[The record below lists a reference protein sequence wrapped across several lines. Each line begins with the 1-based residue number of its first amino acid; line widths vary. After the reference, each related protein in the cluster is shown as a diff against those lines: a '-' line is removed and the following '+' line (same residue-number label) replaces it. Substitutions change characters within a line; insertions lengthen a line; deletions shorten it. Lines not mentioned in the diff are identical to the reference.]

1 MKYRMLYLSI
11 LLAINSFSFT
21 PKGNKAIHPSASENS
36 PDSNKVIDLNKKGF
50 ECRLSNPERGFA
62 YAMQALRLAKK
73 IRYKNGEAEAYRVMG
88 IAKYYLNE
96 SSSSIANY
104 LTALSIYK
112 LTKNRLGQ
120 AKVYNNIG
128 NLYIWAD
135 YNKALA
141 YFNEALKLS
150 RGLNDNDLNANLHL
164 NIGNIHLRKKNYQT
178 ALAYYERGNEL
189 YEKTDNK
196 VGIMHCLQN
205 RGKIYLELK
214 QLDRAE
220 EFLLGARAK
229 AKSLKLSG
237 AIASID
243 LSLSSVYTSK
253 KEFKKAERTLNEGLD
268 LAKQVKDNKLAY
280 DFQYG
285 FYELEAKRKDFKNAL
300 NYLKVVYRQ
309 DSLNYASS
317 ESAKISLMEEQ
328 FNERETQR
336 ENELINLR
344 EKQSRIVLL
353 STVVVALMSIIM
365 VIVLAINVRRK
376 MKTNAELMELN
387 EKVTIQ
393 KERLNEVNQN
403 LEKMIDERTKDLQ
416 IKNRKLS
423 EYSAHLSHEIRGPV
437 ASMKGLMILEDEQII
452 EHDELVDKMKTCI
465 NSIDDK
471 IHRINEML
479 NNPDIPHLKGNK
491 ED

>member
-1 MKYRMLYLSI
+1 
-11 LLAINSFSFT
+11 
-21 PKGNKAIHPSASENS
+21 
-36 PDSNKVIDLNKKGF
+36 
-50 ECRLSNPERGFA
+50 
-62 YAMQALRLAKK
+62 
-73 IRYKNGEAEAYRVMG
+73 
-88 IAKYYLNE
+88 
-96 SSSSIANY
+96 
-104 LTALSIYK
+104 
-112 LTKNRLGQ
+112 
-120 AKVYNNIG
+120 
-128 NLYIWAD
+128 
-135 YNKALA
+135 
-141 YFNEALKLS
+141 
-150 RGLNDNDLNANLHL
+150 
-164 NIGNIHLRKKNYQT
+164 
-178 ALAYYERGNEL
+178 
-189 YEKTDNK
+189 
-196 VGIMHCLQN
+196 
-205 RGKIYLELK
+205 
-214 QLDRAE
+214 
-220 EFLLGARAK
+220 
-229 AKSLKLSG
+229 
-237 AIASID
+237 
-243 LSLSSVYTSK
+243 
-253 KEFKKAERTLNEGLD
+253 
-268 LAKQVKDNKLAY
+268 
-280 DFQYG
+280 
-285 FYELEAKRKDFKNAL
+285 
-300 NYLKVVYRQ
+300 
-309 DSLNYASS
+309 
-317 ESAKISLMEEQ
+317 MEEQ